1 MDGFT
6 PEYLVNS
13 LPINTPLSEG
23 NKTILDILQT
33 TFHNDTYYSTWLV
46 LMVLGGLV
54 AFSRQMFGWIR
65 AQIKQCMIIEIEL
78 NSGDCAH
85 QWLLDW
91 IGTNYEAQKSRQKAK
106 KNLSLL
112 QVCSESLGSNAS
124 FAFMEKYKP
133 FETGK
138 EAASPVQIYTR
149 GLALETRFDGSSDE
163 LSPAAEREQ
172 AKSLFNMVPGNGVHW
187 LCYRNAW
194 IRLHRQRDEGKI
206 QMDDTMK
213 PFETIKLTSLSFNEK
228 LIQEML
234 VDARVL
240 NLSKRNGKTNI
251 YVWQTSYWTSFGN
264 ARKMRDLNSVVL
276 PSEIKDTVVK
286 DVQSFLSRKTWYTQ
300 RGIPYRRG
308 YLLHGA
314 PGSGKTSFIKAL
326 AGHLRHSI
334 CLMNLAERHITDA
347 SLLRA
352 INNLPSQSIVVF
364 EDVDAA
370 FCGRDGS
377 DDLLKPSVTFSG
389 LLNALDGVASAEPC
403 IIFMTTNH
411 LERLDPA
418 LVRPGRIDRI
428 FELGDAK
435 AEQVKELFIRFYYE
449 DMLDKRLEEARIA
462 TGINP
467 NISTED
473 CQNNLVGTEAPYR
486 NAINVTLDVCNHL
499 SGAMIM
505 LVAEATRLRRQAM
518 NLDPDGFPWNEN
530 PQHKPENVLRRAAIG
545 GVSMAELQGLLVRF
559 AEDPFLAI
567 QTFAKENK
575 LELHGVTEC
584 DKLLA

>member
-1 MDGFT
+1 
-6 PEYLVNS
+6 
-13 LPINTPLSEG
+13 
-23 NKTILDILQT
+23 
-33 TFHNDTYYSTWLV
+33 
-46 LMVLGGLV
+46 
-54 AFSRQMFGWIR
+54 
-65 AQIKQCMIIEIEL
+65 
-78 NSGDCAH
+78 
-85 QWLLDW
+85 
-91 IGTNYEAQKSRQKAK
+91 
-106 KNLSLL
+106 
-112 QVCSESLGSNAS
+112 
-124 FAFMEKYKP
+124 
-133 FETGK
+133 
-138 EAASPVQIYTR
+138 
-149 GLALETRFDGSSDE
+149 
-163 LSPAAEREQ
+163 
-172 AKSLFNMVPGNGVHW
+172 
-187 LCYRNAW
+187 
-194 IRLHRQRDEGKI
+194 
-206 QMDDTMK
+206 
-213 PFETIKLTSLSFNEK
+213 
-228 LIQEML
+228 
-234 VDARVL
+234 
-240 NLSKRNGKTNI
+240 
-251 YVWQTSYWTSFGN
+251 
-264 ARKMRDLNSVVL
+264 
-276 PSEIKDTVVK
+276 
-286 DVQSFLSRKTWYTQ
+286 
-300 RGIPYRRG
+300 
-308 YLLHGA
+308 
-314 PGSGKTSFIKAL
+314 
-326 AGHLRHSI
+326 
-334 CLMNLAERHITDA
+334 MNLAERHITDA

-352 INNLPSQSIVVF
+352 INTLPSQSIVVF

-530 PQHKPENVLRRAAIG
+530 PQHKPENVLPRAAIG